1 MSLVTQFLTQIN
13 QYVRRQQGDNL
24 RAWLQVEPNS
34 AKTYYDMAAELRA
47 KFSTANSLDA
57 VIETHLPIDDDVPE
71 GQGTAWPSFQSFMK
85 DYLTLWRDIDYG
97 DLLGSHGLLTALV
110 KYVFIFRFHPNL
122 FQMASIIPL
131 RCYQLFLLYF
141 K

>member
-13 QYVRRQQGDNL
+13 QYVRLQQGDNL

-47 KFSTANSLDA
+47 KFTTTNSLDT

-85 DYLTLWRDIDYG
+85 DYLTLWRDIDYD

-110 KYVFIFRFHPNL
+110 K
-122 FQMASIIPL
+122 
-131 RCYQLFLLYF
+131 
-141 K
+141 